1 MDVEEEEDDDDDDDD
16 VEGGEGVGEEDRS
29 QDQEA
34 HFVGP
39 SAQSKCTWTFEKRP
53 LFCLVIYWKKCRAPI
68 PGTSLRAILRSRN
81 AYGHLR

>member
-39 SAQSKCTWTFEKRP
+39 SVQSNVHGR
-53 LFCLVIYWKKCRAPI
+53 
-68 PGTSLRAILRSRN
+68 LRRGLYFAW
-81 AYGHLR
+81 